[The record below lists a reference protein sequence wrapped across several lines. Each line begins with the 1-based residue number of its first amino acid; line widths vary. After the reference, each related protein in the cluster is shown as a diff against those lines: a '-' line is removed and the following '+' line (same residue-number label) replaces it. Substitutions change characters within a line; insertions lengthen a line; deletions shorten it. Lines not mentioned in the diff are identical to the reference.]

1 MAKWLSVALLFLILV
16 FGAFPVSA
24 QSSLTI
30 PGSIPTLAPFGSSV
44 NSLSFPGLGSSPT
57 PAPTAVPAHGKAAPS
72 GFSPGTTVS
81 LYLGRAGK
89 AVGDFI
95 GNMKLDGVTK
105 TILLQLLAKT
115 VAFLQAY
122 NARIDPLLRQWLTAA
137 AARLPEGIRG
147 FTKVFIPFLAMVG
160 KVILG
165 VIAAIV
171 ALKLLGFLLK
181 NLLAS
186 LFGRKRRR
194 RK

>member
-1 MAKWLSVALLFLILV
+1 MAKWLSVALLSLILV

-44 NSLSFPGLGSSPT
+44 NSLSFPGIDSPT
-57 PAPTAVPAHGKAAPS
+57 VAPTAAPVRGKTSTA
-72 GFSPGTTVS
+72 GFSPGTYVTAF
-81 LYLGRAGK
+81 LGQAGK
-89 AVGDFI
+89 SVGDFI